1 MTNLVTDR
9 NGLWP
14 PCTAFDS
21 RKKVYLQGLHFQ
33 LGTNLLVHFN
43 QPVITVN
50 EHSSL
55 VLVFYV
61 HSEEQGEYSCFPQ
74 RPRIVFTKAVKSALS
89 KQNIKFIQVPDNK
102 TQKTDIK
109 RITYNMPDILQKPG
123 GYS

>member
-1 MTNLVTDR
+1 M
-9 NGLWP
+9 
-14 PCTAFDS
+14 
-21 RKKVYLQGLHFQ
+21 
-33 LGTNLLVHFN
+33 HFN

-89 KQNIKFIQVPDNK
+89 KQHIKFIQVPDNK

-109 RITYNMPDILQKPG
+109 RMTYNMPDILQKPG